1 MKIYQGAAL
10 VVWVFLLCGA
20 VNAAGQGNAA
30 QRCEQGSIPRCIIE
44 HYNDGSRVEIY
55 TDSVYVV
62 NTVGAPAPQAF
73 LPQGPQPKPPFHR
86 NIAPALSL
94 FHRQHAL
101 SFSPIRPAAPAPRL
115 KTRAPAAPGIR
126 LLPVLFRTP
135 PPNSRPPATP
145 AVPV

>member
-55 TDSVYVV
+55 TDSE
-62 NTVGAPAPQAF
+62 GAAAWSGV
-73 LPQGPQPKPPFHR
+73 LPG
-86 NIAPALSL
+86 
-94 FHRQHAL
+94 
-101 SFSPIRPAAPAPRL
+101 
-115 KTRAPAAPGIR
+115 
-126 LLPVLFRTP
+126 RT
-135 PPNSRPPATP
+135 NA
-145 AVPV
+145 